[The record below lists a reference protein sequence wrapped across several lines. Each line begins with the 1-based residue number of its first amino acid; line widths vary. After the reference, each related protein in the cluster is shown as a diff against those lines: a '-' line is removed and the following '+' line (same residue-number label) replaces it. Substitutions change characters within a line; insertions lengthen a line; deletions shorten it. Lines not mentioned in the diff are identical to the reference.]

1 MIVTVMVVIGD
12 LTWDW
17 LGKLGKL
24 MLVLEGRWVGVRF
37 GDWVYMYMYMY
48 MRARACVCVRVY

>member
-1 MIVTVMVVIGD
+1 MILTVMVVIGD

-37 GDWVYMYMYMY
+37 GDWVYMYM
-48 MRARACVCVRVY
+48 CVCVRVY

>member
-1 MIVTVMVVIGD
+1 MGIRAILTVMVVIGD

-37 GDWVYMYMYMY
+37 GDWVYMYM
-48 MRARACVCVRVY
+48 CVCVRVY